1 MRVAVLVV
9 IAALAAIGGAL
20 GTWALVEHYEGGEPS
35 VTPEPTSEGP
45 RSDATWRDA
54 R

>member
-1 MRVAVLVV
+1 MRVAVLVCV
-9 IAALAAIGGAL
+9 AFLAALGGAL
-20 GTWALVEHYEGGEPS
+20 GTWALVEHYEGAELS